1 MPDRHKAVA
10 WTSKENFLCDYS
22 FPRGLDLEICLEVH
36 EHSVKV
42 KTMISLTEIITNWEK
57 KTKITLKNEEGTI
70 KTEIFISWR
79 EHFDT
84 SRLELN
90 MAWRANHLPKFGLGF
105 LSSTNPSLRF
115 LRGLANGT
123 YVEAAETET
132 LLKTTTPN
140 WKEVTL
146 SMGKIFDL
154 SQHLPFFKYLFLI
167 ILESSAGIA
176 KESKKN

>member
-10 WTSKENFLCDYS
+10 WTSKENILCDYS
-22 FPRGLDLEICLEVH
+22 FPRGLDLEMCLEVH

-57 KTKITLKNEEGTI
+57 KTKITLKNEEGTT

-123 YVEAAETET
+123 YVEAGETEI
-132 LLKTTTPN
+132 LLKTTTPD
-140 WKEVTL
+140 WK
-146 SMGKIFDL
+146 
-154 SQHLPFFKYLFLI
+154 
-167 ILESSAGIA
+167 
-176 KESKKN
+176 